1 MTEPSDGGRKGT
13 RPCEHSM
20 GRWENSHRRPMENNV
35 HSEGARE
42 PNYMKISKDW
52 KAKIQRRNISKSNA
66 TEKYLYKML

>member
-1 MTEPSDGGRKGT
+1 MK
-13 RPCEHSM
+13 
-20 GRWENSHRRPMENNV
+20 NNV